1 MPFLPVTGDE
11 RLTFRGTT
19 HIPAHS
25 ADAQGPVTADRKSVP
40 LSGAAPG
47 RTSGTYRGGSQPVT
61 APLLDTQ
68 ARYFPVPRISL
79 FLYTI
84 SEAELQGEKR

>member
-1 MPFLPVTGDE
+1 MPFLPSTGDE

-19 HIPAHS
+19 RIPAHS
-25 ADAQGPVTADRKSVP
+25 ADTQGPVTAGRKTVP

-47 RTSGTYRGGSQPVT
+47 RTSGTYRGGFQPVT

-79 FLYTI
+79 IIFIT
-84 SEAELQGEKR
+84 Q